1 MKKTMIVVLT
11 LAVLL
16 SACGTPAATPTS
28 APTTAPVE
36 PKPAEATKA
45 PEPTKA
51 PEATKAPEP
60 TLEPAEISFMMWGD
74 PEELKVWQQIVDDF
88 QAKNPNIKVNVDV
101 SDWDSYWT
109 KLKTLYAGGNP
120 PDVFA
125 MDAPLYPDWV
135 SRGALLNLQK
145 YIDATPGLL
154 DGLYPNTLEVYKTPD
169 GYYGL
174 PRDFQTIVLFYNKD
188 MFDAAKIPYP
198 TDKWTLDDLRKTAKE
213 LTKTVNGKKQWGFSP
228 DLWDMELFWS
238 ENIWGRGGDII
249 SDDHSK
255 TLIGE
260 PKAREAWKF
269 LSDMVNVDKSV
280 PNPNDAQE
288 YGGDPFAAAAAAMTP
303 IGHWAVPGYLAAGLN
318 MGVAPMPAGPTG
330 RATSVN
336 SAGFVAAKDGKHPD
350 AAWEFIKYALSE
362 DAQKKLAELG
372 FAIPVLKS
380 VAESPAYLNPSAPID
395 QKVFLDALAY
405 AHTKPSF
412 KGYDEWSTVVGDGL
426 VPAWTGEKT
435 IDEVLDEIVPGA
447 DAVLA
452 KNK

>member
-1 MKKTMIVVLT
+1 MKKWIVVL
-11 LAVLL
+11 LMLSVLL
-16 SACGTPAATPTS
+16 SACGGAATPTAQ
-28 APTTAPVE
+28 APQPT
-36 PKPAEATKA
+36 KP
-45 PEPTKA
+45 PEPTKSVEPTKV
-51 PEATKAPEP
+51 PEATKVPEP
-60 TLEPAEISFMMWGD
+60 AQPPAEPVEITFMMWGD
-74 PEELKVWQQIVDDF
+74 PEELAVWQQIVDDF
-88 QAKNPNIKVNVDV
+88 QGKNPNIKVKVDV

-109 KLKTLYAGGNP
+109 KLKTLYAGGTP

-135 SRGALLNLQK
+135 SRGVLLNLQK

-154 DGLYPNTLEVYKTPD
+154 DGLYANTLTAYKMQD

-188 MFDAAKIPYP
+188 IFDAAKIPYP
-198 TDKWTLDDLRKTAKE
+198 TDKWTFDDLRKTAKQ
-213 LTKTVNGKKQWGFSP
+213 LTKTEGDKKQWGFST

-238 ENIWGRGGDII
+238 ENIWGHGGEII
-249 SDDHSK
+249 NTDHTQ

-280 PNPNDAQE
+280 PNPDEATQ
-288 YGGDPFAAAAAAMTP
+288 YGNDPFAAGVSAMTP
-303 IGHWAVPGYLAAGLN
+303 IGHWAVNGYIKAGLKL
-318 MGVAPMPAGPTG
+318 GVAAFPAGPAG

-336 SAGFVAAKDGKHPD
+336 SAGFVVAKDSKHPD
-350 AAWEFIKYALSE
+350 AAWEFVKFALGE
-362 DAQKKLAELG
+362 DAQTKLAELG
-372 FAIPVLKS
+372 FAIPVLKK

-426 VPAWTGEKT
+426 LPAWNGEQT
-435 IDEVLDEIVPGA
+435 IDKVLDEIVPAA

>member
-188 MFDAAKIPYP
+188 MFDAAKILYP

-213 LTKTVNGKKQWGFSP
+213 LTKTINGKKQWGFSP

-238 ENIWGRGGDII
+238 ENIWGHGGDII